1 MNIFVTFKFENSS
14 INELLI
20 KLIGKYPI
28 YFQEPE
34 RICDIINLFDMNE
47 SDLITMV
54 IESEHVDR
62 QYRDSFYSYFSQ
74 KYGRYERN
82 CLRLAFF
89 KGQLNFED
97 FMGDISKIESDL
109 FIGTIVLRPLNVGN
123 VGHTLLNPHKLKIKG
138 YVQTCKFK
146 LMICGRKFVIEAF
159 PYLTQDNETMTCAE
173 TSLFNLIQYYSEKY
187 CEYRI
192 LMPSEILN
200 TLEASSYE
208 RVLPSQG
215 VDDIRMAKVL
225 QAGHLYP
232 RLYLFENEEDDFEI
246 LFYAYVESGIPFILG
261 LPQHAVICMGL
272 GSVDLKIEHHK
283 INEVVICSTFEDKSI
298 YSLNIAHLVDNYIF
312 MDDNQPPYLVST
324 IDDLTTKYYENSDIP
339 HRCESAET
347 EITGDDGSSEIGQNT
362 IHKSVYVEDGL
373 LGMEKRFDC
382 LLVPLY
388 KRIFLDASRAKSIFD
403 EHFLNNPDFIEKIQE
418 AYNDSTWGY
427 EENNP
432 LVWRMYLASSNSYKD
447 YRCKMAQNIDLFK
460 YYSTQSYPRF
470 IWVLEIGTIQT
481 LSQKESRVEVLLDA
495 TSSSNSNTWAIL
507 SIGYKG
513 HTVFVPYVVDCL
525 NKNPSDGIH
534 FQKNEEE
541 DYETIDLEKISNDVD
556 KRILTEIFRLLYYKP
571 NTFFDSTYKIFAN
584 SNLKEV

>member
-1 MNIFVTFKFENSS
+1 M
-14 INELLI
+14 
-20 KLIGKYPI
+20 
-28 YFQEPE
+28 
-34 RICDIINLFDMNE
+34 
-47 SDLITMV
+47 
-54 IESEHVDR
+54 
-62 QYRDSFYSYFSQ
+62 
-74 KYGRYERN
+74 
-82 CLRLAFF
+82 
-89 KGQLNFED
+89 
-97 FMGDISKIESDL
+97 
-109 FIGTIVLRPLNVGN
+109 
-123 VGHTLLNPHKLKIKG
+123 
-138 YVQTCKFK
+138 
-146 LMICGRKFVIEAF
+146 
-159 PYLTQDNETMTCAE
+159 
-173 TSLFNLIQYYSEKY
+173 
-187 CEYRI
+187 
-192 LMPSEILN
+192 
-200 TLEASSYE
+200 
-208 RVLPSQG
+208 
-215 VDDIRMAKVL
+215 
-225 QAGHLYP
+225 
-232 RLYLFENEEDDFEI
+232 
-246 LFYAYVESGIPFILG
+246 
-261 LPQHAVICMGL
+261 
-272 GSVDLKIEHHK
+272 
-283 INEVVICSTFEDKSI
+283 
-298 YSLNIAHLVDNYIF
+298 
-312 MDDNQPPYLVST
+312 
-324 IDDLTTKYYENSDIP
+324 
-339 HRCESAET
+339 
-347 EITGDDGSSEIGQNT
+347 
-362 IHKSVYVEDGL
+362 
-373 LGMEKRFDC
+373 
-382 LLVPLY
+382 LVPLY